1 MNHYPY
7 TVTNIATGE
16 RQGTH
21 LFLAFP
27 ANYADGEV
35 MYRE

>member
-16 RQGTH
+16 RGKERICSLPFAQIMQM
-21 LFLAFP
+21 
-27 ANYADGEV
+27 V
-35 MYRE
+35 R